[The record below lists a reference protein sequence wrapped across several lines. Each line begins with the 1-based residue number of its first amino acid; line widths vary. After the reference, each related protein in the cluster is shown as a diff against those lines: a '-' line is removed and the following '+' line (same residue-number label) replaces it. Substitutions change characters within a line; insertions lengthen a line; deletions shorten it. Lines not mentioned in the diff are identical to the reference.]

1 MLMPDGTLATEAVW
15 VNIVNLIVHVTA
27 IGRNVLHLDH
37 HGSKIVGHVVPGTS
51 AAVYNG
57 KPAVADMSMVKVGKR
72 AQVIG
77 AWRPDTNEID
87 VATIYATA

>member
-1 MLMPDGTLATEAVW
+1 
-15 VNIVNLIVHVTA
+15 
-27 IGRNVLHLDH
+27 
-37 HGSKIVGHVVPGTS
+37 
-51 AAVYNG
+51 
-57 KPAVADMSMVKVGKR
+57 MSMVKVGKR